1 MKDFSPAVMRLLL
14 SSFICIMGRAA
25 ALPFM
30 ALYLT
35 QAMHWS
41 QQTVGWV
48 LGGSLFASTL
58 LGLYGGFLADRIDKR
73 LLMMSSCF
81 VISISAILVTF
92 SSFLLLVCVF
102 LVLIDAALTVRSVAL
117 KALLADL
124 LSVEK
129 RSRAFSLNYT
139 LINVAF
145 SIGPLLGA
153 AAFAYNH
160 AAPFWVC
167 AVFALMATPLLKRES
182 RLNAPP
188 SSYVVGTKSKALAPN
203 FAQTL
208 MDLKSD
214 KRLVFFTLGTVL
226 TQMVFG
232 RFISGY
238 ITLYLIATQG
248 VQAAANLAP
257 YLLITNAIG
266 VVCFQYPVGR
276 FLRQNQLFAWVS
288 LGALLYALGLLG
300 FMFADSNLVWVLA
313 TIIFTIGEVIV
324 IPSEYMFIDMIAPAE
339 KRGSYYGVQG
349 LSAFGAAIN
358 PIICAFLLSHF
369 SGKVMFAF
377 LIACALLAILMYR
390 IGTQYQKRYVQVPV
404 TA

>member
-1 MKDFSPAVMRLLL
+1 MKDFSPAVRRLLL

-25 ALPFM
+25 ALPFI

-35 QAMHWS
+35 QAMQWS

-48 LGGSLFASTL
+48 LGGSLFTSTL

-73 LLMMSSCF
+73 WLMMLSCV
-81 VISISAILVTF
+81 VISVSAVLVTF

-129 RSRAFSLNYT
+129 RSSAFSLNYT

-167 AVFALMATPLLKRES
+167 AMFALMATPLLKSEN
-182 RLNAPP
+182 RLKTQTSNHIAD
-188 SSYVVGTKSKALAPN
+188 SKSQALVPN
-203 FAQTL
+203 FTQTL
-208 MDLKSD
+208 RDLKSD

-232 RFISGY
+232 RFVSGY
-238 ITLYLIATQG
+238 ISLYLIATQG
-248 VQAAANLAP
+248 VQAAADLAP

-276 FLRQNQLFAWVS
+276 FLRQNKLFAWVS
-288 LGALLYALGLLG
+288 LGAVLYALGLVG
-300 FMFADSNLVWVLA
+300 FMFAQSNLVWVIA

-339 KRGSYYGVQG
+339 KRGSYYGAQG

-358 PIICAFLLSHF
+358 PIVCAFLLSHF
-369 SGKVMFAF
+369 SGKVMFGF
-377 LIACALLAILMYR
+377 LIDL
-390 IGTQYQKRYVQVPV
+390 
-404 TA
+404 